1 MNTKILKAVAASA
14 LVATMATT
22 PAMAED
28 TQFGVGVAVAGQN
41 STTIRGTVS
50 LENNLRLE
58 PYVGVS
64 YTDNS
69 GTSSTNFALGA
80 ALHVMKPV
88 NSKINAYFGGFA
100 GIDTS
105 SSDYTVGNTTVSTST
120 TDFNFGPVAG
130 VEYAFDRQFT
140 LGAEVRAYLGF
151 GDVTRVGTDSA
162 VLVRYYF

>member
-1 MNTKILKAVAASA
+1 MLKVVATSA
-14 LVATMATT
+14 LLVVMATT
-22 PAMAED
+22 TAMAKD
-28 TQFGVGVAVAGQN
+28 TQLGVGVAVAGKN
-41 STTIRGTVS
+41 SATIRGTVS

-58 PYVGVS
+58 PYVGVT
-64 YTDNS
+64 YADNS
-69 GTSSTNFALGA
+69 GTSSTDFTLGA

-88 NSKINAYFGGFA
+88 SSKINGYFGGFA
-100 GIDTS
+100 GIDSNDNGVTTTS
-105 SSDYTVGNTTVSTST
+105 N
-120 TDFNFGPVAG
+120 FNFGPVAG